1 MPTSSSSHT
10 LWESL
15 PNCATIADAW
25 MVSAPGVLPEQFLRV
40 MRAGIVLAEPEPV
53 AFVTTLEPL
62 VTELA
67 VSLPTTGADPADPN
81 HRLDDQAQQVRLHR
95 TAINVYK
102 QEH

>member
-1 MPTSSSSHT
+1 
-10 LWESL
+10 
-15 PNCATIADAW
+15 

-62 VTELA
+62 VTEWA
-67 VSLPTTGADPADPN
+67 VSLPTTGADPVDPN